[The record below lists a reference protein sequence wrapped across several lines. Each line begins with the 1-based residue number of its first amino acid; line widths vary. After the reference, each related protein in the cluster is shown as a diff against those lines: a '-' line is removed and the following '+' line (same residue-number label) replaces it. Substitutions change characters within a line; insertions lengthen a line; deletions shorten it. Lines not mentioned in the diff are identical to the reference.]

1 MANSLL
7 IPPETEPSEEVVAV
21 PRKDV
26 ELHIDGKDLLG
37 PEQGIFAS
45 LKNSIYDVFFP
56 KKLPPLVLESK
67 PVAVVDPMAVKRDP
81 TSTAIAVVIHAVILG
96 LIVWVVGR
104 KIVEITAPKQLN
116 VVSLE
121 TPVRPPAPVKTIRM
135 GGGGGQKGPAPVS
148 KGSPPKFSPVQI
160 TPPMAPPKI
169 DPKLAVAPTID
180 VDPHLKMQ
188 TDMPN
193 IGITNAPKVGVSMG
207 NGSGSGLGSG
217 TGNGMGPGS
226 GGNAG
231 DGFRQVGGTVSAPK
245 VVSQV
250 DAEFTEEA
258 RKAKYMGVA
267 IVNVDID
274 ERGIPVRVRVVS
286 DPGMGL
292 GEKAREAVMQ
302 FRFKPGMENGKPVK
316 TEVQIQVDFHIY

>member
-1 MANSLL
+1 MANSLM
-7 IPPETEPSEEVVAV
+7 IAPETEPTEKVVSV
-21 PRKDV
+21 PRRDV

-45 LKNSIYDVFFP
+45 LKNSVYDVFFP

-67 PVAVVDPMAVKRDP
+67 PVPVVDRMAVKRDP
-81 TSTAIAVVIHAVILG
+81 TSTAIAVVIHAVIIG
-96 LIVWVVGR
+96 LILWVVGR

-169 DPKLAVAPTID
+169 EPKLAVAPTID

-193 IGITNAPKVGVSMG
+193 IGMANAPKVGVSMG
-207 NGSGSGLGSG
+207 NGNGSGLGSG
-217 TGNGMGPGS
+217 NGNGMGPGS
-226 GGNAG
+226 GGNTG
-231 DGFRQVGGTVSAPK
+231 GGIRQIGGSVSAPK

-267 IVNVDID
+267 IVDVVVD
-274 ERGIPVRVRVVS
+274 ERGMPIRVRVVS

-292 GEKAREAVMQ
+292 GDKAKEAVQQ

>member
-1 MANSLL
+1 MIA
-7 IPPETEPSEEVVAV
+7 PETEPSEEVVSV
-21 PRKDV
+21 PRRDV

-67 PVAVVDPMAVKRDP
+67 PVAVVDRMAVKRDP
-81 TSTAIAVVIHAVILG
+81 TSTAIAIVIHAVIIG
-96 LIVWVVGR
+96 LILWVVGR
-104 KIVEITAPKQLN
+104 KIVQITAPKPLN

-160 TPPMAPPKI
+160 TPPIAPPKI
-169 DPKLAVAPTID
+169 EPKLAVAPTID

-193 IGITNAPKVGVSMG
+193 IGMANAPKVGVSMG
-207 NGSGSGLGSG
+207 NGNGSGLGSG
-217 TGNGMGPGS
+217 NGNGMGPGS
-226 GGNAG
+226 GGNTG
-231 DGFRQVGGTVSAPK
+231 GGIRQIGGSVSAPK

-267 IVNVDID
+267 IVDVVVD
-274 ERGIPVRVRVVS
+274 ERGMPIRVRVVS

-292 GEKAREAVMQ
+292 GDKAKEAVQQ
-302 FRFKPGMENGKPVK
+302 FRFKPGMDNGKPVK